1 MFDIG
6 AQELLVIIV
15 VAVIV
20 IGPKELPTALRTA
33 GRWMGKVRRVS
44 NHFRAG
50 VETMIREAE
59 MEEMEKKWK
68 EQNERVMA
76 EHPSAEMQPINA
88 ETMAPA
94 GVNKPKDGEQE
105 EAPPASS
112 AESKPAD
119 AQPAESAEPAE
130 AGGADRG
137 EEPQLPLG
145 EAK

>member
-94 GVNKPKDGEQE
+94 GVNKPKPEEG
-105 EAPPASS
+105 EAPAAS
-112 AESKPAD
+112 AQSKAAD
-119 AQPAESAEPAE
+119 TQPAEPA
-130 AGGADRG
+130 GADRG

-145 EAK
+145 GAKQ

>member
-6 AQELLVIIV
+6 AQELLIIIV

-68 EQNERVMA
+68 EQNEKIMA
-76 EHPSAEMQPINA
+76 ETPSAEMQPINA

-94 GVNKPKDGEQE
+94 GVNKPKAEEGEAKAD
-105 EAPPASS
+105 APPAAS
-112 AESKPAD
+112 AESRA
-119 AQPAESAEPAE
+119 ANTEPAG
-130 AGGADRG
+130 ADGADRS

-145 EAK
+145 EAKP

>member
-6 AQELLVIIV
+6 AQELLIIIV

-44 NHFRAG
+44 NHFRSG

-88 ETMAPA
+88 ETMAPS
-94 GVNKPKDGEQE
+94 GVNKPKAEGE
-105 EAPPASS
+105 EAPPAAS
-112 AESKPAD
+112 ADSKAAD
-119 AQPAESAEPAE
+119 AQPAE
-130 AGGADRG
+130 AGGPDRG

-145 EAK
+145 GAKP

>member
-1 MFDIG
+1 MFEIG
-6 AQELLVIIV
+6 AQELLIIV
-15 VAVIV
+15 IVAVIV

-33 GRWMGKVRRVS
+33 GRWMSKIRRVS

-59 MEEMEKKWK
+59 MEDMEKKWK

-76 EHPSAEMQPINA
+76 EHPSAEMEPINA

-94 GVNKPKDGEQE
+94 GVNKPAAGADKAE
-105 EAPPASS
+105 EPPAAS
-112 AESKPAD
+112 AEGRAAD
-119 AQPAESAEPAE
+119 AEPA
-130 AGGADRG
+130 GADRG

-145 EAK
+145 EAKP

>member
-6 AQELLVIIV
+6 AQELLIIIV

-68 EQNERVMA
+68 EQNEKIMA
-76 EHPSAEMQPINA
+76 ETPSAEMQPINA

-94 GVNKPKDGEQE
+94 GVNKPKAE
-105 EAPPASS
+105 EAEAKADGPPASS
-112 AESKPAD
+112 AESRA
-119 AQPAESAEPAE
+119 ANTEPAG
-130 AGGADRG
+130 ADGADRS

-145 EAK
+145 EAKP

>member
-6 AQELLVIIV
+6 AQELLIIIV

-88 ETMAPA
+88 ETMAPS
-94 GVNKPKDGEQE
+94 GVNKPKAGEG
-105 EAPPASS
+105 EAPAGSD
-112 AESKPAD
+112 ESKPAD
-119 AQPAESAEPAE
+119 AEPAEPA
-130 AGGADRG
+130 GADRG

-145 EAK
+145 GAKQ

>member
-6 AQELLVIIV
+6 AQELLIIIV

-44 NHFRAG
+44 NHFRSG

-68 EQNERVMA
+68 EQNEKIMA
-76 EHPSAEMQPINA
+76 ENPSAEMQPINA

-94 GVNKPKDGEQE
+94 GVNKPKAEEGE
-105 EAPPASS
+105 EAPPEGS
-112 AESKPAD
+112 AESKAAD
-119 AQPAESAEPAE
+119 AEPAQPAEPAD
-130 AGGADRG
+130 ADRG

-145 EAK
+145 EAKP